1 MHMVHRYRRVLTFS
15 FRNRGKIIASG
26 TVLFLGSLL
35 LIPRIGFDP
44 VTRLDRGEFTI
55 VLRTAPGTRL
65 QVTDAL
71 ARRIETVLMQ
81 TPTVKDVATEVTSDT
96 ARLRVR
102 LVPERE
108 RGQATRQ
115 VVEALRPQVSALPE
129 AQVHFDI
136 SSQASGGNKVELEI
150 NGYDQQTL
158 TTLASKVRKR
168 LSEMPDL
175 TDVVIHQG
183 NPEPEIQINI
193 LHDKAG
199 AYGLNATQ
207 IAEAVRS
214 RITGPLSTEYID
226 NGKEVSL
233 RVRLQEKDLKDPALL
248 GNILIPVLLRD
259 EHRVMVPLSE
269 VSTMTFNQGMAEIHR
284 KDRHRMIRISAQ
296 VGRKNLIQT
305 AAQIKGELQAI
316 HFPDGYNYNFGEDY
330 QEALENRKEMLF
342 AFALSV
348 ILVYMILASLFESFL
363 YPLAIIVSVPLALI
377 GSLVVLFIFGKSI
390 NIPVYVGAITLAGIA
405 VNNAVVMVDYIN
417 LIKSNGVTK
426 WRAIIRAGENRLRP
440 ILMTS
445 GTTLLALLPMAL
457 NKGEGSNLW
466 SPLAL
471 TIIGGLFSSTIL
483 TLVILPVLASL
494 IEEMKEKGKHTGP
507 SVSKPISTR
516 LLRMKKS

>member
-1 MHMVHRYRRVLTFS
+1 
-15 FRNRGKIIASG
+15 
-26 TVLFLGSLL
+26 
-35 LIPRIGFDP
+35 
-44 VTRLDRGEFTI
+44 
-55 VLRTAPGTRL
+55 
-65 QVTDAL
+65 
-71 ARRIETVLMQ
+71 
-81 TPTVKDVATEVTSDT
+81 
-96 ARLRVR
+96 
-102 LVPERE
+102 
-108 RGQATRQ
+108 
-115 VVEALRPQVSALPE
+115 
-129 AQVHFDI
+129 
-136 SSQASGGNKVELEI
+136 
-150 NGYDQQTL
+150 
-158 TTLASKVRKR
+158 
-168 LSEMPDL
+168 
-175 TDVVIHQG
+175 
-183 NPEPEIQINI
+183 
-193 LHDKAG
+193 
-199 AYGLNATQ
+199 
-207 IAEAVRS
+207 
-214 RITGPLSTEYID
+214 
-226 NGKEVSL
+226 
-233 RVRLQEKDLKDPALL
+233 
-248 GNILIPVLLRD
+248 
-259 EHRVMVPLSE
+259 
-269 VSTMTFNQGMAEIHR
+269 
-284 KDRHRMIRISAQ
+284 MIRISAQ

-494 IEEMKEKGKHTGP
+494 IEEMKEKGKHAGP